1 MRLLRAGN
9 CDSQW
14 LHSSLSPHFLL
25 WISGH
30 RRQERAASVRT
41 IADPCKHSFQMTET
55 EAPCFLSEDNFEDC
69 IKGVA
74 KRQDI
79 LYSL

>member
-41 IADPCKHSFQMTET
+41 IADPCKHH
-55 EAPCFLSEDNFEDC
+55 FEM
-69 IKGVA
+69 IKMDFHVIF
-74 KRQDI
+74 K
-79 LYSL
+79 